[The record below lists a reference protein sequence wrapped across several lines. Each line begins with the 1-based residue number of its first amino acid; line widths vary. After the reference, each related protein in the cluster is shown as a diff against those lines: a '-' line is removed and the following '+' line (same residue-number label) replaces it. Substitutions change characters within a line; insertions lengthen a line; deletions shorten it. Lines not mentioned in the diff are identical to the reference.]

1 MVGDHR
7 FTMILSIMSRHFTTT
22 PVAVLD
28 FVMMIDCLDTVLG
41 IRQAHRYEEPV
52 RVREGLVGVYDAGTH
67 THSSKLG
74 PS

>member
-1 MVGDHR
+1 MAGDHR

-28 FVMMIDCLDTVLG
+28 LVMMIDCLDTVFG

-52 RVREGLVGVYDAGTH
+52 RVRDGSCGAGRTRL
-67 THSSKLG
+67 S
-74 PS
+74 P